1 MSMENVKSHVVIF
14 GATGSIG
21 TQTLNVIR
29 RYKQHFHI
37 DGITCHNNID
47 RLANIAHE
55 FNIKNVGISDS
66 NAFKD
71 KKHLFPGDTRFFLGH
86 DGLCEMAQFT
96 DAHAIVMAITG
107 TDGIIPTLYGIHRK
121 KDVLLASKEILV
133 VAGKYIMSE
142 ARKYNCKLLP
152 IDSEHN
158 AIFQCL
164 IGNQRLVK
172 KIILTASGGPFLNIP
187 IQKMSDIT
195 PEQALKHPTWNMG
208 KKISIDSATMA
219 NKGLE
224 IIEARWL
231 FDMQPDQISVV
242 IHPESIIHSMV
253 EFSDNTIMA
262 QMSPTNMEYPIA
274 YCLFYPKTYSDNRTG
289 LDFDAMRNLS
299 FKEPN
304 ETKFPCL
311 KLARQCLNAGGN
323 SCSVFQAANEVA
335 VESFLKKQIKF
346 TYIPHI
352 IEKTLS
358 NYSGEKNTS
367 LEDAI
372 STVETARVIAK
383 NILCK
388 L

>member
-1 MSMENVKSHVVIF
+1 MKRHVIIF

-29 RYKQHFHI
+29 RYKQQFQI
-37 DGITCHNNID
+37 DGITCNND
-47 RLANIAHE
+47 VHKLADIAHE
-55 FNIKNVGISDS
+55 FNVKNVGISNS
-66 NAFKD
+66 TAIKNKE
-71 KKHLFPGDTRFFLGH
+71 HLFLDGTKFFLGH
-86 DGLCEMAQFT
+86 DGLCEIAQFT
-96 DAHAIVMAITG
+96 DTHAIVMAITG
-107 TDGIIPTLYGIHRK
+107 TDGIIPTLYGIQHK
-121 KDVLLASKEILV
+121 KDILLASKEILV

-164 IGNQRLVK
+164 IGNQRPVK
-172 KIILTASGGPFLNIP
+172 KIILTASGGPFLNTP
-187 IQKMSDIT
+187 INEMADIT

-231 FDMQPDQISVV
+231 FNIKPAQISVV

-274 YCLFYPKTYSDNRTG
+274 YCLFYPKTYSDSRSG
-289 LDFDAMRNLS
+289 LNFDIIQRLS
-299 FKEPN
+299 FEKPD
-304 ETKFPCL
+304 ETRFSCL
-311 KLARQCLNAGGN
+311 KLAKQCLETDGNA
-323 SCSVFQAANEVA
+323 CAIFQAANEVSVDA
-335 VESFLKKQIKF
+335 FLKKLIRF
-346 TYIPHI
+346 TDIPRI
-352 IEKTLS
+352 IESTLS
-358 NYSGEKNTS
+358 HYSSEKCTS

-372 STVETARVIAK
+372 STVKTARVVAK
-383 NILCK
+383 NMLCK